1 MAFTIDHLDRLNF
14 VGLLFGAGAV
24 QRREEN
30 THIHCLILGMFEV
43 FVTEL
48 LSQFGHLVRK
58 EERAA
63 RGSRMPYLGCLPLLS
78 QPAHA
83 G

>member
-43 FVTEL
+43 FVIEL
-48 LSQFGHLVRK
+48 LS
-58 EERAA
+58 
-63 RGSRMPYLGCLPLLS
+63 
-78 QPAHA
+78 
-83 G
+83 